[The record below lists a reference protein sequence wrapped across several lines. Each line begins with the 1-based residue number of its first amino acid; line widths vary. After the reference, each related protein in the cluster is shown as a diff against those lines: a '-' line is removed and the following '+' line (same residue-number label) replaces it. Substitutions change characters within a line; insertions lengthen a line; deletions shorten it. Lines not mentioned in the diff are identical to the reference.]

1 MKELYVDSCTVMDE
15 AGGNLRFDYYVLIG
29 EMDTGTFFCESY
41 GVAVVQADTGRECR
55 VPNVTVSAAR
65 IDRLMTLLL
74 EHAVTPVNLPEVVQ
88 DWL

>member
-1 MKELYVDSCTVMDE
+1 MKELYIDSCTAADE
-15 AGGNLRFDYYVLIG
+15 AGRSLRFDYYVLIG
-29 EMDTGTFFCESY
+29 EMDTGAFFCESY
-41 GVAVVQADTGRECR
+41 GVAVVETETGCICR
-55 VPNVTVSAAR
+55 VPNITVSAAR